1 MVKTTRKIFIA
12 PSITAVIGFAVNQM
26 DISYIGKVS
35 LTLILMMLFLCVI
48 QSNLAPSIA
57 TGLLPLVTN
66 ATEWSFVIAVF
77 ALTFILM
84 IGVLIFKLN
93 NGIERKV
100 QIQYKYMTVFLILNF
115 VWIGLCWITGYEQLA
130 VIPPILVVV
139 YESLQKPMYNEKW
152 L

>member
-1 MVKTTRKIFIA
+1 MDAVISKKETIISYSIAFIFILAMVIVGVLLNDPEVILPEIAAMAVALWAYREPGWLRQPDKIFIA
-12 PSITAVIGFAVNQM
+12 PSITAVIGFMVNQM
-26 DISYIGKVS
+26 DIAYLGKVS
-35 LTLILMMLFLCVI
+35 LTLVLMMLFLRII

-93 NGIERKV
+93 
-100 QIQYKYMTVFLILNF
+100 Q
-115 VWIGLCWITGYEQLA
+115 GLE
-130 VIPPILVVV
+130 
-139 YESLQKPMYNEKW
+139 
-152 L
+152 